1 MRDLEKEAE
10 QNKNK
15 LTKEQIMAEIDK
27 NLDESEEEKVG
38 EGFKLSNFIDPKFLE
53 ECALIADENTFLK
66 TNKLQNLNEYVVGT
80 NFIG

>member
-53 ECALIADENTFLK
+53 ECALIVDENTFLK

>member
-10 QNKNK
+10 QNKNN
-15 LTKEQIMAEIDK
+15 LTKEQIMVEIDK

-38 EGFKLSNFIDPKFLE
+38 EGFKLSSFIDPKFLE
-53 ECALIADENTFLK
+53 ECALIADENTYSK
-66 TNKLQNLNEYVVGT
+66 TNKLQNLNDFVVGT